1 MQDTILRTYKY
12 KRYHTVKIDTPNEF
26 GRETAH
32 LYNVKDADNGV
43 KIICGVNCTDGVR
56 ISKEDSYRTYKDIK
70 VGDSVMIDDAD
81 SVRDGEV
88 HTVTAKGMS
97 IFTDTSSVSYLRLMI
112 QMGTLGKWSNQVKK
126 I

>member
-26 GRETAH
+26 GRETSH
-32 LYNVKDADNGV
+32 FYSREDADNGV

-70 VGDSVMIDDAD
+70 VGDSVMTE
-81 SVRDGEV
+81 DGKV
-88 HTVTAKGMS
+88 HTVTSKGIS
-97 IFTDTSSVSYLRLMI
+97 LFTDTSSKSYVRLRI
-112 QMGTLGKWSNQVKK
+112 GMGTSGRWSNQVKK